1 MTKPND
7 HAAHEDLVD
16 YKDYGLTFRFR
27 LAEAAYIPENDND
40 NKTDQQKFAE
50 IDFSDEW

>member
-1 MTKPND
+1 MN

-27 LAEAAYIPENDND
+27 LAEAAIFLKTTMTTRLT
-40 NKTDQQKFAE
+40 NKNLQKS
-50 IDFSDEW
+50 ILR